1 MSLADLG
8 PGQRG
13 KVVAILPACQGLE
26 RRRMMDLGILPG
38 TIIRAELVSAG
49 GDPVAYRVREALI
62 ALRGEQ
68 ARLITIQPLVE
79 KHDS

>member
-1 MSLADLG
+1 
-8 PGQRG
+8 
-13 KVVAILPACQGLE
+13 
-26 RRRMMDLGILPG
+26 MMDLGILPG